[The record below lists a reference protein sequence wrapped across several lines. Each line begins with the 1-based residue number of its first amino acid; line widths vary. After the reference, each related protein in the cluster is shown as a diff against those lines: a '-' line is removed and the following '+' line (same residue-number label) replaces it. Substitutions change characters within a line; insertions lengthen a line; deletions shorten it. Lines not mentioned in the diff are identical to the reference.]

1 VDFELI
7 RRGHERSLVLIPGWS
22 FCSDIFSP
30 LNLSY
35 NYILPKRPVYR
46 DISTELHDFL
56 LGRDIAKVSIL
67 GWSLGAW
74 VALDFQ
80 AGYPDMIEAVYVISL
95 PGAFDREEIL
105 SQLKALE
112 ADRCAAVK
120 RFYRRCFLGQY
131 TDYLWF
137 SSSLEESS
145 IRQWDMHE
153 LRKGLMYLKLKG
165 KTADLSGYAGTRMR
179 IFHGEKDVIAPLDKV
194 PEPPPGVAIDV
205 IPGAGHLPFLSSEF
219 ERRFCVY

>member
-7 RRGHERSLVLIPGWS
+7 RRGHERSLVLIPGWG
-22 FCSDIFSP
+22 FCSDIFSS

-35 NYILPKRPVYR
+35 NYILPKGPVYY

-56 LGRDIAKVSIL
+56 LSRNIVKVSLL

-80 AGYPDMIEAVYVISL
+80 AGYPDMIEAIYVISL

-105 SQLKALE
+105 LQLKVLE
-112 ADRCAAVK
+112 ADRFASMK
-120 RFYRRCFLGQY
+120 QFYRRCFLGQSA
-131 TDYLWF
+131 DYQWF

-145 IRQWDMHE
+145 IRQWDMPE
-153 LRKGLMYLKLKG
+153 LRKGLMYLKG
-165 KTADLSGYAGTRMR
+165 KTADLSGYAGTQMR
-179 IFHGEKDVIAPLDKV
+179 IFHGERDVIAPIDKI

-219 ERRFCVY
+219 ERRFCVH